1 MGKKSYPCTTQPAFH
16 RPCIIHIY
24 IHPSIHQL
32 PIIHQSPVHSSI
44 HPPIIYPA
52 PIFLLYNK
60 QSGRNTYLVS
70 RTCSYPSFPFTNY
83 LASRLQEVE
92 RIAQIGWASEDLIFR
107 HDVEN
112 CKPFYVK
119 VFQASSEALDEWIVI
134 SSLLPSRVRP
144 GTYPEREADT
154 QTTWSEVPGG
164 RTVWVENRCLGC
176 AAGWAVPQSWRERFP
191 AG

>member
-1 MGKKSYPCTTQPAFH
+1 MHHPASFPSPIHHSHIHPPIYPSITHHPSITHPF
-16 RPCIIHIY
+16 
-24 IHPSIHQL
+24 IHPST
-32 PIIHQSPVHSSI
+32 
-44 HPPIIYPA
+44 IIYPA

-107 HDVEN
+107 HDVKN
-112 CKPFYVK
+112 CMPFYVK
-119 VFQASSEALDEWIVI
+119 VFQALSEALDEWIVI

-144 GTYPEREADT
+144 GTYPEREADA
-154 QTTWSEVPGG
+154 QTTWSDVPGG
-164 RTVWVENRCLGC
+164 RTV
-176 AAGWAVPQSWRERFP
+176 
-191 AG
+191 

>member
-1 MGKKSYPCTTQPAFH
+1 MHHLPSLLPSTMH
-16 RPCIIHIY
+16 IHIY

-60 QSGRNTYLVS
+60 QVEGTHTLFPGLVHIPVFRS
-70 RTCSYPSFPFTNY
+70 LTIWLLGFK
-83 LASRLQEVE
+83 RLRELPKLDE
-92 RIAQIGWASEDLIFR
+92 RQKDLIFR

-119 VFQASSEALDEWIVI
+119 VFQASSEVLDEWIVI

-144 GTYPEREADT
+144 GTYPERKQTHKQHGLKSREAG
-154 QTTWSEVPGG
+154 P
-164 RTVWVENRCLGC
+164 C
-176 AAGWAVPQSWRERFP
+176 GWRMSA
-191 AG
+191 